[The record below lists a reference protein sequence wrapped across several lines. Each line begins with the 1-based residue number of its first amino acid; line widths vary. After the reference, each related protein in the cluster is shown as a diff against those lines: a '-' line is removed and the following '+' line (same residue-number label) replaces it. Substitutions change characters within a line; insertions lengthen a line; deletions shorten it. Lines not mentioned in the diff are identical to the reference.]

1 MVEGCTAEQSGRRSH
16 KLDIYQDN
24 CSHWKGMES
33 RDVVSRTV
41 MAGVIMIRNF
51 VVDSVVGGWV
61 NFVGNNYFGC

>member
-1 MVEGCTAEQSGRRSH
+1 MVEGSTAEQSGRRSH

-51 VVDSVVGGWV
+51 VVDSVVGVGLSHIGCGRGW
-61 NFVGNNYFGC
+61 